1 MPVNSYRDDEKTI
14 EVGKMATLGRL
25 FKYLLAYKLQIVG
38 VLFIMGFCV
47 VVTLLNPLSWNPR
60 WMIIS
65 PRGILRDWDG

>member
-38 VLFIMGFCV
+38 VLFIMGVLCCC
-47 VVTLLNPLSWNPR
+47 NPVKSSDHG
-60 WMIIS
+60 I
-65 PRGILRDWDG
+65 RGG

>member
-38 VLFIMGFCV
+38 VLFIKIGRAHV
-47 VVTLLNPLSWNPR
+47 
-60 WMIIS
+60 
-65 PRGILRDWDG
+65 

>member
-47 VVTLLNPLSWNPR
+47 VDLILSG
-60 WMIIS
+60 IIVCVMFVVV
-65 PRGILRDWDG
+65 GLM

>member
-47 VVTLLNPLSWNPR
+47 VVTLLNPLI
-60 WMIIS
+60 MEFIAILI
-65 PRGILRDWDG
+65 RGFFLLVFD

>member
-38 VLFIMGFCV
+38 VLFIMGF
-47 VVTLLNPLSWNPR
+47 
-60 WMIIS
+60 
-65 PRGILRDWDG
+65 